1 MFPLFAADPSRVD
14 PLLLLLAALALDACI
29 GDPAAIFRRLPH
41 PVVLMGLL
49 IGRLEQH
56 LNRQDHS
63 DRDRRLGGIAT
74 TWRRSPPPSTAK
86 AWPAAALRSATS
98 SVAIPRASMGMASAV
113 PPSNP
118 WPRISVTASWRQC
131 SGSWCWA
138 CRGFALT
145 RPSTPSTA

>member
-1 MFPLFAADPSRVD
+1 MFPLFAADPTRVD

-41 PVVLMGLL
+41 PVVLLGLL

-74 TWRRSPPPSTAK
+74 VFVVVGVAAGAGAILDALAARSVWGAGTETDRKSTRLK
-86 AWPAAALRSATS
+86 LQPHS
-98 SVAIPRASMGMASAV
+98 
-113 PPSNP
+113 
-118 WPRISVTASWRQC
+118 
-131 SGSWCWA
+131 
-138 CRGFALT
+138 F
-145 RPSTPSTA
+145 